1 MGVTPQSI
9 VLALRCETV
18 LPGSMLVQFV
28 TELLTARCLAALCDG
43 EATTS
48 HKSSI
53 SRASSR
59 THPSDSAGSEFRS
72 VLP

>member
-1 MGVTPQSI
+1 MGVTPLSI
-9 VLALRCETV
+9 VLALRCEAV

-28 TELLTARCLAALCDG
+28 TELLTARCLAVLCDG

-59 THPSDSAGSEFRS
+59 THPSDSAGSELRS
-72 VLP
+72 IL